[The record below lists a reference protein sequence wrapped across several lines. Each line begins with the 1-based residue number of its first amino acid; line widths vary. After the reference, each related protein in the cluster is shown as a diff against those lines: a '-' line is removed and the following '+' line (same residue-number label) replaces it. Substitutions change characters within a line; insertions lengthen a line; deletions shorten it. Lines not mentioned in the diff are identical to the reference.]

1 MPVFNTE
8 KNGGFSDS
16 ELRAVEHNVLGGR
29 KLLWAG
35 VLAVLLPLAILLG
48 LQYWWL
54 ADLERN
60 SAIARRATLDNYL
73 GAISKEVRYF
83 YYRISERALN
93 IPPETLGPKNIKKAG
108 AHFKK
113 KEIPGA
119 KRLFLV
125 SFLTRDSI
133 YFFDPETLAMEVP
146 DYSDETVAVW
156 AAASPWQYLRKKG
169 AKIDTT
175 NLSVDQ
181 RDPANRIIVNPIVDD
196 NWKLIGLAG
205 FIVDQEFFETEL
217 LPKAIKVSLPKFEES
232 EEELVVVVRDGQKRQ
247 ILPRGEPSKPKNDR
261 VKRSFDF
268 IFTDWTLSLQ
278 GDFAAPEKWAR
289 ANFALNMTMS
299 AALAAVLL
307 GGIALMVR
315 TAMREMKLS
324 AMKNEFVS
332 NVSHELR
339 TPLSSIRVFGEF
351 MRRGRVENPAKVRE
365 YGTYIETESRRLTQ
379 LINNIL
385 DFSRIESGRKVYT
398 FEPSDLED
406 ILAGTLSTFTVRLRD
421 KGFEV
426 VYQGPEEPLPEVE
439 VDANAIDRAVAN
451 LLDNAVKY
459 SNGDRRILLTLDG
472 AGDEA
477 THLGGRS
484 RHRHPARG
492 ARKDLRTLPQS
503 EHGPGPRRQGLGPR
517 VVPGPP
523 YRREPRRPG
532 HRRKRS
538 RKREHLYDCTSPSF
552 AHRER
557 RHEQSPGGRR
567 RRGDGGRT
575 QRRFC
580 VRRLRGFG
588 RSRRRGRP
596 ADGA

>member
-1 MPVFNTE
+1 MSVFSNH
-8 KNGGFSDS
+8 KNGGFSGA
-16 ELRAVEHNVLGGR
+16 ELRAVERNVLGGPR
-29 KLLWAG
+29 VLWAG

-54 ADLERN
+54 TDLEHT
-60 SAIARRATLDNYL
+60 SAIARKAALDNYL

-83 YYRISERALN
+83 YFKISERALN
-93 IPPETLGPKNIKKAG
+93 LPPEALGPKSIKKAG
-108 AHFKK
+108 AYFKK
-113 KEIPGA
+113 KEIFGA
-119 KRLFLV
+119 KRLFVV
-125 SFLTRDSI
+125 SYLARDST
-133 YFFDPETLAMEVP
+133 YFYNPEDHSMEIP
-146 DYSDETVAVW
+146 DYSDESVAVW
-156 AAASPWQYLRKKG
+156 AAAAPWSYLRKKG

-181 RDPANRIIVNPIVDD
+181 RDPENRIILNPIVDD

-205 FIVDQEFFETEL
+205 LIVDQEFFENEV
-217 LPKAIKVSLPKFEES
+217 LPKAIQASLPKFEES
-232 EEELVVVVRDGQKRQ
+232 KEKLVVVVRDSQKHQ
-247 ILPRGEPSKPKNDR
+247 ILPGGKLTNPKNDHVNR
-261 VKRSFDF
+261 HFDF

-278 GDFAAPEKWAR
+278 GNFAAPEKWAR

-299 AALAAVLL
+299 AVLAAVLL
-307 GGIALMVR
+307 GGIALTVR
-315 TAMREMKLS
+315 TAMRELKLS

-351 MRRGRVENPAKVRE
+351 MRRGRVTDQGKVRE

-426 VYQGPEEPLPEVE
+426 SYQGPEEPLPETE

-459 SNGDRRILLTLDG
+459 SNGDRRILLELQRN
-472 AGDEA
+472 GDEA
-477 THLGGRS
+477 QISVTDHGIGIPRDELERIFERFHRVSTGLVHDVKGSGLGLSLVRHIADAHGGRVTVES
-484 RHRHPARG
+484 ELGEGSTFTIH
-492 ARKDLRTLPQS
+492 LPLIR
-503 EHGPGPRRQGLGPR
+503 PQG
-517 VVPGPP
+517 
-523 YRREPRRPG
+523 E
-532 HRRKRS
+532 
-538 RKREHLYDCTSPSF
+538 T
-552 AHRER
+552 A
-557 RHEQSPGGRR
+557 
-567 RRGDGGRT
+567 
-575 QRRFC
+575 
-580 VRRLRGFG
+580 
-588 RSRRRGRP
+588 
-596 ADGA
+596 